1 MTQICDGLVLC
12 RILSCNGL
20 FVNFMLHGLFVNFM
34 LYGLFVNSD
43 VVMDIFVNCAIVVT
57 TPTLYYVLFVN
68 CAIVDLMFL

>member
-1 MTQICDGLVLC
+1 
-12 RILSCNGL
+12 
-20 FVNFMLHGLFVNFM
+20 VNFMLHGLFVNFM